1 MSFNVKF
8 LITGNVV
15 VNMPA
20 TNDMMFAELTYNF
33 GQKVGLKEDNKV
45 SFIFNSDQ
53 IKADSMRKLKEI
65 GIVENSVIYV
75 NSSKPLFY
83 QPENTENSKI
93 PQNNFIGMGMNM
105 NNSGNMYM
113 NQNMNNFGNMNIN
126 ANMNIGNMNM
136 GPNMKS
142 CFIIIFDLNGGQKVN
157 MYVTENMM
165 FFEVVLNFYKNLQI
179 KKDNEVTFIYNNRKL
194 NPDSCKTLKELEIR
208 NMSRIEAITNKPI
221 NNPLMNFGNMNES
234 IQIVFNYKNLIQ
246 VNKDTPFSELSK
258 RFCIQAGILNKDP
271 IYYLGSRKIESTDN
285 QTLRQ
290 LNIQNNSEISVLLPS
305 EDKEEYLNIRFNSG
319 GKTINV
325 QATKNTK
332 FSDLCKRYCNIA
344 EIQNKD
350 PIYLFNS
357 SAIKSNEIRTLAQ
370 LNITNESK
378 IDVLLF
384 LDAAMGNNI
393 D

>member
-20 TNDMMFAELTYNF
+20 TDDMMFAELSYNF

-45 SFIFNSDQ
+45 SFIFNSIQ

-126 ANMNIGNMNM
+126 ANMNVGNMNM

-142 CFIIIFDLNGGQKVN
+142 GFIIIFNLNGEQKIN

-165 FFEVVLNFYKNLQI
+165 FCEVVLNFYKNL
-179 KKDNEVTFIYNNRKL
+179 K
-194 NPDSCKTLKELEIR
+194 
-208 NMSRIEAITNKPI
+208 
-221 NNPLMNFGNMNES
+221 
-234 IQIVFNYKNLIQ
+234 
-246 VNKDTPFSELSK
+246 
-258 RFCIQAGILNKDP
+258 
-271 IYYLGSRKIESTDN
+271 
-285 QTLRQ
+285 
-290 LNIQNNSEISVLLPS
+290 
-305 EDKEEYLNIRFNSG
+305 
-319 GKTINV
+319 
-325 QATKNTK
+325 
-332 FSDLCKRYCNIA
+332 
-344 EIQNKD
+344 
-350 PIYLFNS
+350 
-357 SAIKSNEIRTLAQ
+357 
-370 LNITNESK
+370 
-378 IDVLLF
+378 
-384 LDAAMGNNI
+384 
-393 D
+393 

>member
-20 TNDMMFAELTYNF
+20 TDDMMFAELSYNF

-45 SFIFNSDQ
+45 SFIFNSIQ

-126 ANMNIGNMNM
+126 ANMNVGNMNM

-142 CFIIIFDLNGGQKVN
+142 GFIIIFNLNGEHKIN

-165 FFEVVLNFYKNLQI
+165 FCEVVLNFYKNLQI
-179 KKDNEVTFIYNNRKL
+179 KEDNEVTFIYNSRKL
-194 NPDSCKTLKELEIR
+194 YPDSCRTLKELDIR
-208 NMSRIEAITNKPI
+208 NMSRIDAITKEPI
-221 NNPLMNFGNMNES
+221 NNPFMNFGNMNES

-258 RFCIQAGILNKDP
+258 RFCTQACILNKDP
-271 IYYLGSRKIESTDN
+271 IYYLGSKKIESTDN